1 MPELT
6 LQNILHYADI
16 LAIPCFLI
24 SFLYFYNKKNKTL
37 LEIFIMLFLLIGFIL
52 DSIFTYSFLMGDIK

>member
-1 MPELT
+1 MIEKLV
-6 LQNILHYADI
+6 HYGDI
-16 LAIPCFLI
+16 LAVPCFFI

-52 DSIFTYSFLMGDIK
+52 DSIFTYNYLIGNIK

>member
-37 LEIFIMLFLLIGFIL
+37 LEIFLMMFTLIGFIA
-52 DSIFTYSFLMGDIK
+52 DFIFTYNWIILK